1 LAAGGLL
8 GDERTTTGTRGPST
22 GKMGFSKSLF
32 SGVYA
37 SNGGIRLVFLP
48 LCYALLISPFAL
60 LFVRLYKIKT
70 LGYITDSYG
79 AADIVP
85 QLFVLLVTASLATR
99 SLSGVS
105 KNDRKGRVQLYP
117 YWLPGI
123 RHWANIVF
131 GGEGWLKSVR

>member
-1 LAAGGLL
+1 
-8 GDERTTTGTRGPST
+8 
-22 GKMGFSKSLF
+22 MGFLKSLF

-37 SNGGIRLVFLP
+37 SNGCIRLVFLP

-60 LFVRLYKIKT
+60 LLIRLYKIRT
-70 LGYITDSYG
+70 VEYISDYYG
-79 AADIVP
+79 AADIIP
-85 QLFVLLVTASLATR
+85 QLFVFLVTVSLATR

-105 KNDRKGRVQLYP
+105 KNERKGRVQLYP

-123 RHWANIVF
+123 RHWGNIVF

>member
-1 LAAGGLL
+1 
-8 GDERTTTGTRGPST
+8 
-22 GKMGFSKSLF
+22 MGFLKNLF

-60 LFVRLYKIKT
+60 LFIRLYKIKT

-79 AADIVP
+79 AADIIP
-85 QLFVLLVTASLATR
+85 QLFIFLVTVSLATR

-105 KNDRKGRVQLYP
+105 KNDRKGRVQLHP
-117 YWLPGI
+117 YWLPGV
-123 RHWANIVF
+123 RHWVNIVF
-131 GGEGWLKSVR
+131 GGEEWLKSVR